1 MLGLSLYFHAI
12 FMDKQTRV
20 ESVVF
25 DQLVLYMRG
34 LLEATRREGAPVEPY
49 TLEDG
54 EEFFGEW
61 SHIGTWST
69 KEEFFQKFYVPAM
82 ECVNTS
88 FFSLV

>member
-1 MLGLSLYFHAI
+1 
-12 FMDKQTRV
+12 MDKTTRV
-20 ESVVF
+20 ESVVY

-34 LLEATRREGAPVEPY
+34 LMEAARREGVPVEPY
-49 TLEDG
+49 TMEDG

-88 FFSLV
+88 FFSRI